1 MKNISIYYQAEGGV
15 EMIKKLFSKAANYRK
30 CHTRIAG
37 VLMSIVMVAGV
48 CMPVQAADSVS
59 KSGTLNGDPSGVP
72 CLATLS
78 VDDNATASTV
88 SSEAAYHY
96 VKVSYVI
103 YYADD
108 SGRVQ
113 KGTVQNNGSASVS
126 VTAYCEGENIR
137 SKVVTSHSTV
147 KSGAYAWNT
156 DLTISD

>member
-1 MKNISIYYQAEGGV
+1 M
-15 EMIKKLFSKAANYRK
+15 KKLFLKAANFRE
-30 CHTRIAG
+30 CHTRIVG

-96 VKVSYVI
+96 VKVNYII

-108 SGRVQ
+108 SGRAQ
-113 KGTVQNNGSASVS
+113 KTTVQNNGSASVS
-126 VTAYCEGENIR
+126 VTAYIQGEDIEH
-137 SKVVTSHSTV
+137 KVVTSHSTV

-156 DLTISD
+156 DLTISE

>member
-1 MKNISIYYQAEGGV
+1 MAYYQAKGGV
-15 EMIKKLFSKAANYRK
+15 LMMKKLFSRAANFRECRK
-30 CHTRIAG
+30 RIVG

-48 CMPVQAADSVS
+48 CMPVQAADTVS

-96 VKVSYVI
+96 VKVNYII

-113 KGTVQNNGSASVS
+113 KGTVQNNGTASVS
-126 VTAYCEGENIR
+126 VTAYGEGKDIR
-137 SKVVTSHSTV
+137 HKVVTSHSTV

-156 DLTISD
+156 DLTISE